1 MSATE
6 IGGLLARATLAYD
19 EQDREAFAA
28 CFTED
33 VAVHIHFHDGR
44 TLEVDGRE
52 ALLRSS
58 KGLDAEVNLLRHL
71 VFTPDISMEGPDA
84 ATVRY
89 QQLYVWIGDNP
100 RMAGAGDYTDKV
112 RRVDGRWLIAE
123 RTHRFLTPI
132 PR

>member
-89 QQLYVWIGDNP
+89 QHMSGSATIPAWRAPATIP
-100 RMAGAGDYTDKV
+100 TRSAAWTAGG
-112 RRVDGRWLIAE
+112 LSPSEPIAS
-123 RTHRFLTPI
+123 
-132 PR
+132 